1 MKENQQNAL
10 VVMLF
15 GAVILVNLLNAWYVF
30 AKFLE
35 YKDE

>member
-10 VVMLF
+10 VMLF